1 MFQIKQKIRTNY
13 NHLINLDVAWKVCY
27 KCDSKI
33 QWQSFNLY
41 CMELITQSLK
51 KWKKVA
57 NLSSKKKENRQNN
70 VLCCI
75 LGMVVFS
82 SNGLPITG
90 RYQIVLNYII
100 SKKKHGCPSEDTLA
114 RRSKCHLEFMSP
126 STDIN
131 VRPVT
136 FVR

>member
-1 MFQIKQKIRTNY
+1 
-13 NHLINLDVAWKVCY
+13 
-27 KCDSKI
+27 
-33 QWQSFNLY
+33 
-41 CMELITQSLK
+41 MELITQSLK
-51 KWKKVA
+51 KM
-57 NLSSKKKENRQNN
+57 KEGFKFVFQEKGKSAKQ
-70 VLCCI
+70 CTMFYSWD
-75 LGMVVFS
+75 GMVVFS